1 MTHSIRK
8 RLLSLLMLIMVVVL
22 ILIALG
28 NYFLDRGDV
37 ERHLDVLLGQSG
49 LAFQALVGDD
59 MLHRDLPALQQKL
72 DKIPVLSRSYVRPF
86 DDNNINFI
94 EKFQFQIWD
103 EYNHTLLV
111 HSAHAPKEPLSNGK
125 AGFSWITLKGQTWRV
140 FTAKDPENHTVLN
153 IAERDDV
160 RAELG
165 NIIAKDDFI
174 IALLAFPLLALAIWI
189 VISRSL
195 APVQSVSAE
204 VASRVPG
211 YLEPVSVKHAPA
223 EIRALVDE
231 INKLLLRLKRALD
244 REKRFAADAA
254 HELRT
259 PLAAL
264 KAQVQLI
271 IATQPKEP
279 AFDEHSQRLL
289 RIVDRSS
296 HVIEQLLT
304 LSRIIP
310 EDTDSFNDFASVDI
324 HKITTET
331 LTLLVPQALEKSIEL
346 SLNCH
351 EDKIMLDANA
361 TMLGIL
367 IRNLVDNAIRYSP
380 LHSEVMVCLEKT
392 VDAVILTVTDNGPGI
407 PPELRSRVFERFYRI
422 LGTHT
427 QGTGLGLAIVQQ
439 IASLHQAEVRLG
451 AGHDGQG
458 LSVIVVFPL
467 QLHPKLQKQTS

>member
-1 MTHSIRK
+1 MIHSIRK
-8 RLLSLLMLIMVVVL
+8 RLLSLLMLTMLVVL
-22 ILIALG
+22 AFIALG
-28 NYFLDRGDV
+28 NYFLDRGDI

-59 MLHRDLPALQQKL
+59 LLNRNLPDLQEKL
-72 DKIPVLSRSYVRPF
+72 NHIPVLSKNYLQSIN
-86 DDNNINFI
+86 DDVSINFD
-94 EKFQFQIWD
+94 EKFQFQIW
-103 EYNHTLLV
+103 NSNNNTLIV
-111 HSAHAPKEPLSNGK
+111 HSARAPSEPLSKGK
-125 AGFSWITLKGQTWRV
+125 DGFSWITLKGQTWRV
-140 FTAKDPENHTVLN
+140 FTSRDPVNHTVLN

-160 RAELG
+160 RAEIG
-165 NIIAKDDFI
+165 NIIARDDFI
-174 IALLAFPLLALAIWI
+174 IALLAFPLLALAIWM

-195 APVQSVSAE
+195 RPIQTISSE

-211 YLEPVSVKHAPA
+211 YLEPVKVQDVPA
-223 EIRALVDE
+223 EIRPLVDE

-271 IATQPKEP
+271 IATQSQEP
-279 AFDEHSQRLL
+279 PFTEHSQRLL

-296 HVIEQLLT
+296 HIIEQLLT

-310 EDTDSFNDFASVDI
+310 EEADNFNDFDPVDL

-331 LTLLVPQALEKSIEL
+331 LTLLVPHALEKSIEL
-346 SLNCH
+346 SLDCPDGPLRLN
-351 EDKIMLDANA
+351 ANT

-380 LHSEVMVCLEKT
+380 EHSQVMVTIEKT
-392 VDAVILTVTDNGPGI
+392 AQTAILTVTDNGPGI
-407 PPELRSRVFERFYRI
+407 PPELRSRVFERFYRV
-422 LGTHT
+422 LGTNT

-439 IASLHQAEVRLG
+439 IAALHQAEVRLG
-451 AGHDGQG
+451 TGTEGHG
-458 LSVIVVFPL
+458 LKVSISLPL
-467 QLHPKLQKQTS
+467 HLPAKTTSKT